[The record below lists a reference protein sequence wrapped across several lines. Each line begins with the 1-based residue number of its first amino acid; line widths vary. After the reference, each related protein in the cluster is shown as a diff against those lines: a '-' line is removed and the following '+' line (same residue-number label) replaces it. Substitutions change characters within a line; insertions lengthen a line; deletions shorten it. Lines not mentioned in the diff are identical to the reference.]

1 MVRELHSGAG
11 VKPVVSGTKPMEVSV
26 WNCVMVAAET
36 HDRHKSGRIIATRI
50 MIERSVGR

>member
-26 WNCVMVAAET
+26 WNCVTAAVET
-36 HDRHKSGRIIATRI
+36 HDRHNRGRIIATRV
-50 MIERSVGR
+50 MFERSVRR